1 MKKELIYEICRIMSP
16 YLSSE
21 QNIRL
26 EKTLNQVLTNFS
38 IPDFSS
44 DMTVNEKENNTSLI
58 NQFLSAKKIAGC
70 SENTLK
76 YYCNTLTNLM
86 SAVQK
91 ISVKLLQMIFASI
104 SRIIRALITPAK

>member
-1 MKKELIYEICRIMSP
+1 MSP
-16 YLSSE
+16 HLSSE

-44 DMTVNEKENNTSLI
+44 DMTDNDKENNTSLI
-58 NQFLSAKKIAGC
+58 NQFLSAKKIEGC

-76 YYCNTLTNLM
+76 YYCNTLTNLI
-86 SAVQK
+86 SALQK
-91 ISVKLLQMIFASI
+91 KTQSEIKK
-104 SRIIRALITPAK
+104 TPRQQKKN